1 MEPVKN
7 KKKIILIAGLFL
19 LVVIVCVLI
28 IFFTNQKTLT
38 CIKPN
43 DCSFGNCYNEYKF
56 IGSGNI
62 VKREERYAKIKD
74 NERHEVIDVYY
85 DMLKDNKEVYDL
97 KIIDDTIEWR
107 SKKSMVNS
115 GYYDN
120 CKDEKGNILFS
131 ELKKFYEKDGYTC
144 SY

>member
-1 MEPVKN
+1 
-7 KKKIILIAGLFL
+7 
-19 LVVIVCVLI
+19 
-28 IFFTNQKTLT
+28 
-38 CIKPN
+38 
-43 DCSFGNCYNEYKF
+43 
-56 IGSGNI
+56 
-62 VKREERYAKIKD
+62 
-74 NERHEVIDVYY
+74 
-85 DMLKDNKEVYDL
+85 MLKDNKEVYDL